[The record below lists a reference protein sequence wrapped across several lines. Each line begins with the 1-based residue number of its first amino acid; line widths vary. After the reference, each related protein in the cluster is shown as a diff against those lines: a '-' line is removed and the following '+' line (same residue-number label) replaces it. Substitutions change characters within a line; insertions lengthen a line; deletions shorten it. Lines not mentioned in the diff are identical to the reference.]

1 MVEDFYRVQGWNFL
15 ISIIVRCQTKPQS
28 GKYSWG
34 RWDFW
39 VFISKYRTWT
49 LLLYANHLCHSSH
62 HETEGG
68 VWKGPPSQGKIPS
81 AASRVCL
88 CLNTAVQV
96 YLSLINL
103 YFFTFP
109 TAGKSFLTWNKIL
122 LWFLAQHRKKVLSS
136 FTCRSSAVYSEIMPT
151 LFSLLGS
158 ISRFPLLLISI
169 FCMLSHWPN
178 FRHRLLC

>member
-1 MVEDFYRVQGWNFL
+1 MVNTAEAGETSEFL
-15 ISIIVRCQTKPQS
+15 SVNTGRELYSFMPITSATVPITKQKVVFGRGLLPKA
-28 GKYSWG
+28 KYLLQHLMSA
-34 RWDFW
+34 
-39 VFISKYRTWT
+39 SAWT
-49 LLLYANHLCHSSH
+49 LLFKF
-62 HETEGG
+62 T
-68 VWKGPPSQGKIPS
+68 
-81 AASRVCL
+81 CL
-88 CLNTAVQV
+88 W
-96 YLSLINL
+96 LICIFL
-103 YFFTFP
+103 TFP

-122 LWFLAQHRKKVLSS
+122 LWFLAQHRKKILSS